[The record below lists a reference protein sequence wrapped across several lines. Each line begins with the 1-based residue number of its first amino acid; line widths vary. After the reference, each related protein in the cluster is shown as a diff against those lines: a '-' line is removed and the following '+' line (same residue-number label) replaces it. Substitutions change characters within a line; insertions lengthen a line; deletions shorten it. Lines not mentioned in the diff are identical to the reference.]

1 MATKAA
7 GLSTS
12 NPRPANV
19 RNLNS
24 LPALIER
31 ADDLVATIARNRA
44 ARAGLGRTGRDVL
57 REHERALTAEELAG
71 IRELASHAS
80 ATTPA
85 EAQFL
90 IALAIV
96 DLRDARARAHRHG
109 GDLVAALDRIARL
122 LDGSRFGSGVAD
134 MATDTLSQRL
144 APLGEGPRLRAVWAM
159 EHIAAAETAHG

>member
-1 MATKAA
+1 MAKATPS
-7 GLSTS
+7 STS
-12 NPRPANV
+12 NPRSADV

-90 IALAIV
+90 VALAIV
-96 DLRDARARAHRHG
+96 ELRDARARAHRHG
-109 GDLVAALDRIARL
+109 GDLVAVLDRIARL
-122 LDGSRFGSGVAD
+122 LDGSRFGSGVSD

-159 EHIAAAETAHG
+159 ERIAAAENANG

>member
-12 NPRPANV
+12 NRQAAPA
-19 RNLNS
+19 LAG
-24 LPALIER
+24 LGPLIER
-31 ADDLVATIARNRA
+31 ADDIVATIARNRA

-57 REHERALTAEELAG
+57 REHEATLAAELAG

-90 IALAIV
+90 VALAIV
-96 DLRDARARAHRHG
+96 ELRDARARAHRHG
-109 GDLVAALDRIARL
+109 GTDLVAVLDRIARL
-122 LDGSRFGSGVAD
+122 LDGSRYGSGVAD

-159 EHIAAAETAHG
+159 ERIAAAENANG

>member
-1 MATKAA
+1 MASAKRASSTAA
-7 GLSTS
+7 LRSQL
-12 NPRPANV
+12 
-19 RNLNS
+19 RNITDIG
-24 LPALIER
+24 ALIER

-44 ARAGLGRTGRDVL
+44 ARPGLGRTGRGVL
-57 REHERALTAEELAG
+57 RDHEAMLDAELAG
-71 IRELASHAS
+71 IREVASHAS

-90 IALAIV
+90 VALAIV
-96 DLRDARARAHRHG
+96 ELRDARARAHRHG
-109 GDLVAALDRIARL
+109 GDLVAVLDRIARL

>member
-1 MATKAA
+1 MAKATPS
-7 GLSTS
+7 STS
-12 NPRPANV
+12 NPRSADV

-31 ADDLVATIARNRA
+31 ADDIVATIARNRA

-57 REHERALTAEELAG
+57 REHERALTAELAG

-90 IALAIV
+90 VALAIV
-96 DLRDARARAHRHG
+96 ELRDARARAHRHG
-109 GDLVAALDRIARL
+109 GDLVAVLDRIARL
-122 LDGSRFGSGVAD
+122 LDGSRYGLAVTD
-134 MATDTLSQRL
+134 MPTDGLAQRL
-144 APLGEGPRLRAVWAM
+144 APLGEGPRLCAVWAM
-159 EHIAAAETAHG
+159 EHIAAAETANG

>member
-122 LDGSRFGSGVAD
+122 LDGSRFGSGVTD

>member
-1 MATKAA
+1 MASATRASSTAA
-7 GLSTS
+7 LRSQL
-12 NPRPANV
+12 
-19 RNLNS
+19 RNITDIG
-24 LPALIER
+24 ALIER

-44 ARAGLGRTGRDVL
+44 ARPGLGRTGRGVL
-57 REHERALTAEELAG
+57 RDHEAMLDAELAG
-71 IRELASHAS
+71 IREVASHAS

-90 IALAIV
+90 VALAIV
-96 DLRDARARAHRHG
+96 ELRDARARAHRHG
-109 GDLVAALDRIARL
+109 GDLVAVLDRIARL

>member
-1 MATKAA
+1 MAKATPS
-7 GLSTS
+7 STS
-12 NPRPANV
+12 NPRSADV

-31 ADDLVATIARNRA
+31 ADDIVATIARNRA

-57 REHERALTAEELAG
+57 REHERALTAELAG

-90 IALAIV
+90 VALAIV
-96 DLRDARARAHRHG
+96 ELRDARARAHRHG
-109 GDLVAALDRIARL
+109 GDLVAVLDRIARL